1 MFSAEPST
9 FLVNNAA
16 AAVAVP
22 ITEVSPQQQRV
33 AFERNVIAP
42 LDLAQAVVPGM
53 RAAGAGWIVKT
64 GRGSPPRRTSPAPAP
79 GATKAALNRVTSG
92 LAGDLDGSGIR
103 VNAVGPRVA
112 VMSEGLEAVVGDQ
125 LPRELFES
133 LEEIVEAVVALCDC
147 PPEVTGQVMASL
159 DLIPTGA

>member
-1 MFSAEPST
+1 ME
-9 FLVNNAA
+9 
-16 AAVAVP
+16 
-22 ITEVSPQQQRV
+22 IY
-33 AFERNVIAP
+33 
-42 LDLAQAVVPGM
+42 
-53 RAAGAGWIVKT
+53 
-64 GRGSPPRRTSPAPAP
+64 

-125 LPRELFES
+125 LPRGLFES
-133 LEEIVEAVVALCDC
+133 LEEIVEAVVALCDR

-159 DLIPTGA
+159 D